1 MVFRSLLRRKFNE
14 ETLMRLGNEWY
25 IAFVFEQSTD
35 KIVDIHDSVP
45 LIFDRYWPDYD
56 IAYID
61 SSSVFER

>member
-35 KIVDIHDSVP
+35 KIVDIHDSVSHSYSIVIGQITIL
-45 LIFDRYWPDYD
+45 LI
-56 IAYID
+56 
-61 SSSVFER
+61 